1 MFGVF
6 NAVPRLNTEKTGD
19 IALFA
24 GQAEEAARQG
34 CGEFISSGR
43 QGRQLQVLVAHQKQF
58 VLGPQAV
65 RVRPEWQAFQ
75 LADGLVLSLCP
86 KLRASR
92 LRSKDGKEHFLLGL
106 AVLADTPGSSIEQ
119 TFASKHSWDIEE
131 WTGFWA
137 GKWALISAER
147 CLQDAAGLLGI
158 YHRRTGGDL
167 WISSSPAILGGY
179 LPGVAPAA
187 RLPWKIAHE
196 KGMDWI
202 PAPLTT
208 RENVFKLLALRT
220 IEPRSGAIRPVRFSP
235 AGGNGADKDIRML
248 SSALR
253 TVMGNWG
260 GLAFRQRV
268 VGLTAGFDTR
278 TVLAAAKAAD
288 VTFETFTEIH
298 PLLGRADREMP
309 PRLAARIGIPHS
321 FRDDPELGVDEV
333 RAREAAII
341 AHMDRA
347 VFHPTAAMC
356 ASGRADH
363 MHDPGLTIAAG
374 HGFEIGRCAQWA
386 RFFRSGLTE
395 RAPTPGNL
403 LRAFFHARPTP
414 LSLWMDAMTAWQGSL
429 ADPVAL
435 DLDWRDR
442 FYLEQRFGAWAS
454 TVQRT
459 LDVLD
464 GHFFYPAN
472 CLWIG
477 HLLLQYSP
485 RERRM
490 GFAQRSAI
498 QVLAPP
504 LTELPFNPEPVRTR
518 VRKKLAMAYLLTKRA
533 VLLMPVP
540 NPFKSTTG
548 NETAPT

>member
-1 MFGVF
+1 M
-6 NAVPRLNTEKTGD
+6 
-19 IALFA
+19 
-24 GQAEEAARQG
+24 
-34 CGEFISSGR
+34 
-43 QGRQLQVLVAHQKQF
+43 AHQKQF
-58 VLGPQAV
+58 VVGPLAV
-65 RVRPEWQAFQ
+65 RVGPEWEILQ
-75 LADGLVLSLCP
+75 LANGLVLSFCP
-86 KLRASR
+86 KLRVSR
-92 LRSKDGKEHFLLGL
+92 LRSRDGLEYVLLGL
-106 AVLADTPGSSIEQ
+106 AVLADMPHSTVEQ
-119 TFASKHSWDIEE
+119 TFASRHSSEIEE

-147 CLQDAAGLLGI
+147 CWQDAAGLLGL
-158 YHRRTGGDL
+158 YYRRTADAV
-167 WISSSPAILGGY
+167 WISSSPAIVGDY
-179 LPGVAPAA
+179 LPNVAPAP

-220 IEPRSGAIRPVRFSP
+220 IAPRSGEIRPVRFS
-235 AGGNGADKDIRML
+235 ATRNKIRDVRVL
-248 SSALR
+248 PSTLQ
-253 TVMGNWG
+253 TLMGNWG
-260 GLAFRQRV
+260 SMGFRQCA

-288 VTFETFTEIH
+288 VRFEAFTDVY
-298 PLLGRADREMP
+298 PRLARADRELP
-309 PRLAARIGIPHS
+309 PRLAGSVGVVHRFH
-321 FRDDPELGVDEV
+321 DEPELCADEA
-333 RAREAAII
+333 RARQATIM

-347 VFHPTAAMC
+347 VFHPTATMC

-363 MHDPGLTIAAG
+363 MHDAGLTIASG
-374 HGFEIGRCAQWA
+374 HGFEIGRCAHWA
-386 RFFRSGLTE
+386 RFFRSGLSE
-395 RAPTPGNL
+395 RMPTPGHL
-403 LRAFFHARPTP
+403 LRSFFHARPNP
-414 LSLWMDAMTAWQGSL
+414 PSLWIEAMTAWQHSL
-429 ADPVAL
+429 SDPIPL

-464 GHFFYPAN
+464 GNFFYPAN

-485 RERRM
+485 RERRH

-504 LTELPFNPEPVRTR
+504 LTGLPFNPEPVRTR
-518 VRKKLAMAYLLTKRA
+518 LRKRLRMAYVVTKHT
-533 VLLMPVP
+533 LLMMPNQ
-540 NPFKSTTG
+540 NPFKPPSG
-548 NETAPT
+548 NETASTELTATFLQRPKA

>member
-1 MFGVF
+1 M
-6 NAVPRLNTEKTGD
+6 
-19 IALFA
+19 
-24 GQAEEAARQG
+24 
-34 CGEFISSGR
+34 
-43 QGRQLQVLVAHQKQF
+43 
-58 VLGPQAV
+58 
-65 RVRPEWQAFQ
+65 
-75 LADGLVLSLCP
+75 
-86 KLRASR
+86 SR
-92 LRSKDGKEHFLLGL
+92 LCSKDGKEYFLLGL
-106 AVLADTPGSSIEQ
+106 AVLADVPGCSVEQ
-119 TFASKHSWDIEE
+119 TFASKPSSEIEE

-147 CLQDAAGLLGI
+147 CLQDAAGLLGV
-158 YHRRTGGDL
+158 YYRRTGADIWL
-167 WISSSPAILGGY
+167 SNSPAILGGY
-179 LPGVAPAA
+179 LPNVAPAP

-220 IEPRSGAIRPVRFSP
+220 IHPRSGEIRPVRFS
-235 AGGNGADKDIRML
+235 AADSNAASDVRVL
-248 SSALR
+248 SSTLK

-260 GLAFRQRV
+260 SSPFRQRM

-278 TVLAAAKAAD
+278 TVLAASKAAD
-288 VTFETFTEIH
+288 VAFEAFTDEH
-298 PLLGRADREMP
+298 PFLGRADRELP
-309 PRLAARIGIPHS
+309 PRLAARVGVTHR
-321 FRDDPELGVDEV
+321 FRDDPELDITEM

-347 VFHPTAAMC
+347 IFHPTAAMC

-363 MHDPGLTIAAG
+363 MHDPSLTIASG

-395 RAPTPGNL
+395 RAPTPGDL

-414 LSLWMDAMTAWQGSL
+414 LSLWMDAMTLWRRSL
-429 ADPVAL
+429 SDPVAL

-472 CLWIG
+472 CLWIA

-498 QVLAPP
+498 EMLAPS
-504 LTELPFNPEPVRTR
+504 LAELPFNPEPVRTR

-533 VLLMPVP
+533 VLLTPVP
-540 NPFKSTTG
+540 NPFKST